1 MSAVFVVDTRY
12 MRYTDSSFR
21 LTVKR
26 DSSFRLTVKRDSPHT
41 RTQLTTMTHRE
52 DE

>member
-26 DSSFRLTVKRDSPHT
+26 DSSFRLTVKRDAQT

>member
-1 MSAVFVVDTRY
+1 MFVVDTRY

-26 DSSFRLTVKRDSPHT
+26 DSSFRLTVKRDAQT

>member
-12 MRYTDSSFR
+12 MRWS
-21 LTVKR
+21 

-41 RTQLTTMTHRE
+41 LTVKRDSPQTLTMTHRE

>member
-26 DSSFRLTVKRDSPHT
+26 DAQT
-41 RTQLTTMTHRE
+41 RTQLTTVTHT
-52 DE
+52 DSS

>member
-1 MSAVFVVDTRY
+1 MFVVDTRY

-26 DSSFRLTVKRDSPHT
+26 DSSFRLTVKRDAQT
-41 RTQLTTMTHRE
+41 RTQLTTMTHRK

>member
-26 DSSFRLTVKRDSPHT
+26 DAQT

>member
-26 DSSFRLTVKRDSPHT
+26 DSSFRLTRTHHSDS
-41 RTQLTTMTHRE
+41 Q
-52 DE
+52 